1 MQSEDKRLNPSAALR
16 QIPSVGAL
24 LSRPALDEA
33 ARRLG
38 RRSVLAAARAVTGTL
53 RERLVRGEDPARSI
67 ESVESEVIA
76 AAASASE
83 YSLQPVINATG
94 VILHTNLGRA
104 PLSREAVRHAVEIA
118 AGYSNL
124 EFNLT
129 AGERGQRDAHFQRLF
144 AELPGCGPALVVN
157 NNAAAVFL
165 ALNTLAEGAEVIVS
179 RGELVEIGGAFRI
192 PDICAKSGAVLR
204 EAGTTNRTRAAD
216 YEAAITERTCALLRV
231 HPSNFR
237 MEGFTERPGLDEL
250 AALAH
255 RHGLILIED
264 LGSGCLAD
272 LAPFGL
278 CDEPVVSE
286 SLRAGVDVVTFSGDK
301 LLGGPQAGLILGR
314 RELLQKIRKNPL
326 YRAFRAGKLT
336 IAVLEATLALYL
348 REDYGAIPAQRM
360 IRASKEELA
369 SRARRLADAISR
381 LGGFSIRLKGGCSVA
396 GGGSSPGQNIP
407 TQLIVVTHANRSAE
421 RLALGLRQNRPP
433 VLARI
438 EDDELLLDL
447 RTVLDGEQ
455 ESEIVRAFEKMA
467 APGK

>member
-1 MQSEDKRLNPSAALR
+1 
-16 QIPSVGAL
+16 
-24 LSRPALDEA
+24 
-33 ARRLG
+33 
-38 RRSVLAAARAVTGTL
+38 
-53 RERLVRGEDPARSI
+53 
-67 ESVESEVIA
+67 
-76 AAASASE
+76 
-83 YSLQPVINATG
+83 
-94 VILHTNLGRA
+94 
-104 PLSREAVRHAVEIA
+104 
-118 AGYSNL
+118 
-124 EFNLT
+124 
-129 AGERGQRDAHFQRLF
+129 
-144 AELPGCGPALVVN
+144 
-157 NNAAAVFL
+157 
-165 ALNTLAEGAEVIVS
+165 LAEGAEVIVS